1 MSSGLFEGLTRDLR
15 QEVMQTGVIGGYRL
29 NAGEWDERFRIEA
42 SRPSCDGVPVRSR
55 IDAAQAQNE
64 EAMRELHGC
73 RATGN
78 WFTRF
83 EGLRVVDRL

>member
-29 NAGEWDERFRIEA
+29 NDGEWDERFRIEA

-55 IDAAQAQNE
+55 SD
-64 EAMRELHGC
+64 G
-73 RATGN
+73 
-78 WFTRF
+78 
-83 EGLRVVDRL
+83 RVVFNSANRLEGRSHGE